1 MIKSVT
7 VDLPTLGG
15 DFPFR
20 ARRAQFGLSQRELA
34 ARSGISQCT
43 IRQLERGEPVGL
55 PTLRRL
61 APHLELTFVQAIAM
75 MLPQDELTAAAQGTT
90 SHPDWRQG

>member
-20 ARRAQFGLSQRELA
+20 ARRVQFGLSQRELA
-34 ARSGISQCT
+34 ERSGISQCT

-55 PTLRRL
+55 LTLRRL
-61 APHLELTFVQAIAM
+61 VPHLELTVVQAIAM
-75 MLPQDELTAAAQGTT
+75 MLPPDELTTAAQGTT
-90 SHPDWRQG
+90 SHPDWR